1 MTKRYLAVI
10 PARGGSKGIPKKN
23 IVLVNQKPL
32 IQYTIE
38 SALPLLKRNQ
48 LSELILS
55 TDSKEIARVGYQLG
69 LSVPFLR
76 PPALADDH
84 ANMADCL
91 LHALD
96 FFEQRNSFFDAIVL
110 LQPTSP
116 LRRSL
121 DIEEALRLYEQG
133 NTDSLISIYKEE
145 CINDRIMYDYEAG
158 WAIPFNSDHNKGL
171 RRQESR
177 SIYIRNGAIYIVSTD
192 YLKRTH
198 TLFSDRPLA
207 YVMPK
212 HASLNIDT
220 PDDLTLLAGMLCCES

>member
-133 NTDSLISIYKEE
+133 
-145 CINDRIMYDYEAG
+145 
-158 WAIPFNSDHNKGL
+158 
-171 RRQESR
+171 
-177 SIYIRNGAIYIVSTD
+177 STD